1 MENETGKKTILIV
14 DDEDHV
20 RSLLNRILSGSFN
33 VIEATDGQQAVDIA
47 LSRHPDAILM
57 DIMMPK
63 MNGDVACHVIKS
75 DPATSNIPVIML
87 TALDYDLNR
96 KLSLDVMGADDYI
109 TKPFEPKMLLE
120 TISKLLNN
128 Q

>member
-1 MENETGKKTILIV
+1 MENETGKKTVLIV

>member
-1 MENETGKKTILIV
+1 MENETGKKTVLIV

-109 TKPFEPKMLLE
+109 TKPFEPKMLME
-120 TISKLLNN
+120 TINKLLNN

>member
-1 MENETGKKTILIV
+1 MDNKTGKKTVLIV

-20 RSLLNRILSGSFN
+20 RSLLNRILSNHFN
-33 VIEATDGQQAVDIA
+33 VIEAFDGQQAVDIA
-47 LSRHPDAILM
+47 QSQHPDLILM

-75 DPATSNIPVIML
+75 NPLTANIPVIML

-96 KLSLDVMGADDYI
+96 KLSLDVMGANDYI
-109 TKPFEPKMLLE
+109 TKPFEPQALLG
-120 TISKLLNN
+120 TINKFLDNK
-128 Q
+128 

>member
-1 MENETGKKTILIV
+1 MENETGKKTVLIV

-109 TKPFEPKMLLE
+109 AKPFEPKMLLE

>member
-1 MENETGKKTILIV
+1 MKNDSGKKTVLIV

-20 RSLLNRILSGSFN
+20 RSLLNRILSNSFN
-33 VIEATDGQQAVDIA
+33 VIEALDGQQAVDIA
-47 LSRHPDAILM
+47 QSEHPDAILM

-63 MNGDVACHVIKS
+63 MNGDVACHIIKS
-75 DPATSNIPVIML
+75 DPATSDIPVIML

-96 KLSLDVMGADDYI
+96 KLSLDVMGANDYI
-109 TKPFEPKMLLE
+109 TKPFEPQALLG
-120 TISKLLNN
+120 TINKFLNS